1 MDWTSVFVE
10 DGTEDLVLPHQM
22 DQKATAPRLTRLVSK
37 LYHHLEKDETV
48 NDDSTLNV
56 ENRLLEIGEQQYCES
71 SYSLQA
77 LYYLSINFI
86 MGVGC
91 LGIPYAFARAGFILC
106 SSILLT
112 VTLCSYMTVMWVA
125 ETGDRFEKQNRAA
138 NDSTAG
144 PTSELSP
151 LLRKPAPRPK
161 SLVEESRYEVIDLVK
176 FYLGPLQ
183 KIVYQFSLM
192 SLMYIGLLAYS
203 QVFCGALGALIWGAT
218 APESAWT
225 VIPQITF
232 GLMVI
237 PLSCME
243 LDEQVAIQSI
253 MAHVRFVA
261 IFVMVL
267 GSMVALSIDGSK
279 SKFTH
284 PPYWAP
290 DEPDGCQMSYT
301 ACFSGFGVAFSTS
314 LFSQLF
320 QHSIPGLL
328 RPLKG
333 QPEKLPKVP
342 VSKSERGTWF
352 HYSVVL

>member
-37 LYHHLEKDETV
+37 LYHRLLEEDETV
-48 NDDSTLNV
+48 NDSTLNV
-56 ENRLLEIGEQQYCES
+56 ENRLLEIGEQQHYES

-138 NDSTAG
+138 HDSTPG

-151 LLRKPAPRPK
+151 LLRKRAPRPK
-161 SLVEESRYEVIDLVK
+161 SLVEEGRYEVIDLVN

-203 QVFCGALGALIWGAT
+203 QVFCGALGTLLWGTT
-218 APESAWT
+218 APEDAWT

-279 SKFTH
+279 SKSMH

-328 RPLKG
+328 RPLKE

-342 VSKSERGTWF
+342 VSKSERGCG
-352 HYSVVL
+352 S